1 MRIHLLILIIF
12 VWCVIHSLMASLTVK
27 KAFRRWLG
35 KDIIRVYRFAYNLF
49 AIISFLP
56 ILWLMA
62 TLPDRRIY
70 AIPFP
75 WVIFSLVGQALAIIP
90 LLVGLSQTG
99 TWEFI
104 GLRQLLIKEKEDDN
118 PHELVIHGVYQQVR
132 HPLYTA
138 GLLFIWLT
146 PVMSLNIL
154 TVFFILTVYTVIGA
168 YLEERRLWQ
177 EFGQVYLEYKTKTP
191 MFIPGLK
198 KKR

>member
-1 MRIHLLILIIF
+1 MRIHFLILVIF
-12 VWCVIHSLMASLTVK
+12 VWCVIHSLIASLTVK

-70 AIPFP
+70 VIPFP

>member
-75 WVIFSLVGQALAIIP
+75 WLIFSLVGQALAIIP
-90 LLVGLSQTG
+90 LLVGLRQTG

-104 GLRQLLIKEKEDDN
+104 GLRHLLIKEDEN
-118 PHELVIHGVYQQVR
+118 PHELVIHGMYQQVR

-177 EFGQVYLEYKTKTP
+177 EYGQVYLEYKTKTP

>member
-1 MRIHLLILIIF
+1 MRIHFLILVIF
-12 VWCVIHSLMASLTVK
+12 VWCVIHSLMASLAVK
-27 KAFRRWLG
+27 TALHRWLG
-35 KDIIRVYRFAYNLF
+35 KDIIRVYRFAYNFF

-56 ILWLMA
+56 ILWLMS
-62 TLPDRRIY
+62 TLPDSRIY

-75 WVIFSLVGQALAIIP
+75 WVIFSLVGQALAII
-90 LLVGLSQTG
+90 LLLLGLRQTD

-104 GLRQLLIKEKEDDN
+104 GLRQLQIKEDDY
-118 PHELVIHGVYQQVR
+118 PRELVIHGMYQQVR

-138 GLLFIWLT
+138 GLFFIWLT

-168 YLEERRLWQ
+168 YLEERRLCQ